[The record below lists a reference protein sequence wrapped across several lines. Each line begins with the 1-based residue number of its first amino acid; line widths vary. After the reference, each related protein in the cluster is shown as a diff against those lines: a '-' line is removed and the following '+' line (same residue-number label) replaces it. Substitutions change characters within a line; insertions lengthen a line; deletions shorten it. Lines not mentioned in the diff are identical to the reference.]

1 MTDPVL
7 TTAICL
13 RCRALLDADDNYCR
27 RCGAPTGTERQDIA
41 PTPADSPKHWENPWA
56 IVGLLLAVIGP
67 FALPLVWRSRRF
79 TFLWKYILTIV
90 SICQTVLVLW
100 LLWFIMHLTVVS
112 LSRLVDVLG
121 R

>member
-7 TTAICL
+7 TTPICR
-13 RCRALLDADDNYCR
+13 RCRAVLDADDNYCR
-27 RCGAPTGTERQDIA
+27 RCGMPTGMDRQDPA
-41 PTPADSPKHWENPWA
+41 PATSDSKKHWESPWV

-79 TFLWKYILTIV
+79 SFLWKYILTVV
-90 SICQTVLVLW
+90 SVCQTILVVW

-112 LSRLVDVLG
+112 LSKLVDALG